1 MLLWWLTMRCL
12 ALCYF
17 CLTGEKGDIGA
28 IGPPGATGS
37 PGLKGDLGEPGPP
50 GRIGLPGESYSHS
63 PIFIITLLST

>member
-1 MLLWWLTMRCL
+1 MRCL

-17 CLTGEKGDIGA
+17 YLTGEKGDIGA

-63 PIFIITLLST
+63 LIFIITFLPTRQADQI